1 MKDTLQGLWTLEEQS
16 ETLTILHK
24 GARCYTRSLKK
35 AFHGL
40 IHPQSHTKIDQPADI
55 VSYRSIARTS
65 LLHPA
70 QQQRL
75 KSKIYVVDYYI
86 DDHREVD

>member
-1 MKDTLQGLWTLEEQS
+1 MKETLQSLWTLEEQPES
-16 ETLTILHK
+16 LTILHK

-40 IHPQSHTKIDQPADI
+40 IHPQSHTRIDQSAG
-55 VSYRSIARTS
+55 IARTS

-86 DDHREVD
+86 DGHQEVD

>member
-1 MKDTLQGLWTLEEQS
+1 MRETLQGLWTLGDQPES
-16 ETLTILHK
+16 LTILHK

-40 IHPQSHTKIDQPADI
+40 IHPQSNAKIDQPVNI
-55 VSYRSIARTS
+55 NSYRSIARTS
-65 LLHPA
+65 LLHPSE
-70 QQQRL
+70 QQRL

-86 DDHREVD
+86 DGPQETD

>member
-1 MKDTLQGLWTLEEQS
+1 MKDTLQGLLTLEEQPES
-16 ETLTILHK
+16 LTILHK
-24 GARCYTRSLKK
+24 GARCYARSLKK

-40 IHPQSHTKIDQPADI
+40 IHPQLNAEIDQPASI
-55 VSYRSIARTS
+55 TSYRSIARTS

-75 KSKIYVVDYYI
+75 KSKIYIVDYYI
-86 DDHREVD
+86 DGHQEVD